1 MSNNFSNNIEK
12 YINETDGITTVK
24 TILGSIICLSI
35 FYKLK
40 NIYTK
45 KQLLKNTSDSHQI
58 TYNTTPKPIGQIETT
73 WEIVN
78 PPNIS

>member
-24 TILGSIICLSI
+24 TILGGVVCLSI

-40 NIYTK
+40 NIYAK
-45 KQLLKNTSDSHQI
+45 KRLLKNTFDSQQI
-58 TYNTTPKPIGQIETT
+58 TENTTPEPIEPVETT

-78 PPNIS
+78 PQNIS